1 VSNQTLIKKYINGAK
16 IIKEE
21 KDQGFKRQ
29 NYYYNNRD
37 NYGRR
42 NSFNGHSVFSK

>member
-1 VSNQTLIKKYINGAK
+1 MKE

-29 NYYYNNRD
+29 NYYYKNR
-37 NYGRR
+37 NFYGKR
-42 NSFNGHSVFSK
+42 NSFNG